1 MTSAARPAPMHSE
14 KKRLSLPF
22 SFLMFAWMVLIKIPR
37 LMFVALV
44 LVWINRKE
52 HQNIK
57 ETDGQ
62 TNYRKS
68 CTAGFRLIGVVFFD
82 GAINVSVFISD
93 FNGKFCSVHSFT
105 HRENQIASDHAF
117 DLRIGKRVFIP
128 AIPVSVFKTNFYFYY
143 AAPRLL

>member
-1 MTSAARPAPMHSE
+1 
-14 KKRLSLPF
+14 
-22 SFLMFAWMVLIKIPR
+22 
-37 LMFVALV
+37 MFVALV

-68 CTAGFRLIGVVFFD
+68 CTAGFRLIGVVFFQS
-82 GAINVSVFISD
+82 AVNVSVFMTD
-93 FNGKFCSVHSFT
+93 FNGKFCSVHSFA

-117 DLRIGKRVFIP
+117 YLRIGKRVFTP
-128 AIPVSVFKTNFYFYY
+128 AMPASVFKMHFYFDSIGVT
-143 AAPRLL
+143 AVLECSLISVNTFAGV